1 VDSFASFSSST
12 VSEEQI
18 QAAKDCIHN
27 GGPSSTRY
35 VQIPFDD
42 IMSQNQVGGFSCA
55 CFSTLFDS
63 RGGWLRI
70 INHMTL
76 PYGLCQEC

>member
-18 QAAKDCIHN
+18 QAAKDCIHS

-35 VQIPFDD
+35 VQIPFDA
-42 IMSQNQVGGFSCA
+42 IMSQNQVGGFCMHR
-55 CFSTLFDS
+55 FLYTDS
-63 RGGWLRI
+63 RGGWTHI
-70 INHMTL
+70 INHVTL
-76 PYGLCQEC
+76 PYRLCQEC